1 MSSRIAVALLTV
13 TCWIAPFASAQD
25 SGSTSQILLLGGG
38 SPALP
43 GDPPAP
49 SERLEAFD
57 EQALDLRWGQGG
69 WQLWAGPVI
78 LKDFGRNEQDG
89 RTVVNLIRELH
100 LDTRGR
106 LGAPHAVAEYWLS
119 GGKPPQAAPNG
130 ARTLAFDAA
139 SLSVQ
144 QVNSQWMLRDRS
156 RALLAFGNNEAE
168 ARRALAVF
176 QHYHFDHVGYVGD
189 PIPTFMYFLSSS
201 NAMERAE
208 ATAARS
214 TRAGMQMKDGSG
226 QDASAANS
234 HHDSKR
240 KEIDPRKGTQLLPP
254 GRQLIQVSSLPGQ
267 TNLPDRLP
275 FNWQKAKIHQLGENW
290 EMVSQDLTI
299 ARFGADGNEAR
310 HALALLRHYHF
321 TELCMIGGDEPC
333 FQFLLANGRMPR
345 EVRFGLSNI
354 AFHPERVQVN
364 SRAGQFIVEADG
376 TFLCNCGP
384 REDAARALC
393 TFIQQNNPDHLC
405 WIGTDPQHGM
415 TFFVRES
422 LAPFNS
428 RNDVAPAKPR

>member
-1 MSSRIAVALLTV
+1 MRSRIAVALLTV
-13 TCWIAPFASAQD
+13 TFWTAPFALAQD
-25 SGSTSQILLLGGG
+25 SGSTSQILLLGGASAAVPG
-38 SPALP
+38 EPA
-43 GDPPAP
+43 AP
-49 SERLEAFD
+49 QERLETFD
-57 EQALDLRWGQGG
+57 ERALELQWGQGG
-69 WQLWAGPVI
+69 WQLWAGKVI

-89 RTVVNLIRELH
+89 RTVLNLIRELH

-119 GGKPPQAAPNG
+119 GGMPPRVAPNG
-130 ARTLAFDAA
+130 ARTLAFDAG
-139 SLSVQ
+139 SLAVQ

-189 PIPTFMYFLSSS
+189 PIPTFMYFLSSTDV
-201 NAMERAE
+201 MERSE
-208 ATAARS
+208 ASAARS
-214 TRAGMQMKDGSG
+214 THAGSQMH
-226 QDASAANS
+226 DASGNGASATGS
-234 HHDSKR
+234 HRDPKQ

-267 TNLPDRLP
+267 ANLPDRLP
-275 FNWQKAKIHQLGENW
+275 FNYQKAKLHQIGERW
-290 EMVSQDLTI
+290 ELVSQDLTI
-299 ARFGADGNEAR
+299 ARFGADEQEAR
-310 HALALLRHYHF
+310 KALAMLRHFHF
-321 TELCMIGGDEPC
+321 TELCMIGGDDPC

-345 EVRFGLSNI
+345 EVRFGVSNI

-364 SRAGQFIVEADG
+364 QKNGQFIVECEGAC
-376 TFLCNCGP
+376 LCNCGP
-384 REDAARALC
+384 REDAAQALF

-405 WIGTDPQHGM
+405 WIGPDPQHGM

-428 RNDVAPAKPR
+428 RNDAPVKPQ